1 MKKWLVLFFPSK
13 SGWRMLRLVLP
24 AVLFGWIFLPTGTTT
39 YVSFITLYILIMI
52 WSDVMEIRDK
62 LGIK

>member
-1 MKKWLVLFFPSK
+1 
-13 SGWRMLRLVLP
+13 MLRLVLP
-24 AVLFGWIFLPTGTTT
+24 AVLFGWIFLPTGTIT

-62 LGIK
+62 LRIK